1 MFWIRLLGRT
11 LNSERKA
18 IIFYLINT
26 AALMLIYNML
36 LDTFDTA
43 YPLCVALTILAIFIA
58 IRAFAL
64 YRFEAAL
71 HDAKFGIGADSES
84 AADSAKEQYVL
95 NIIDEIH
102 DAYRDKLTAMSDKL
116 DGRNALFSRFIH
128 NMKTSVAVIELAA
141 AKPSPEADV
150 LADIAAENEKLK
162 ASLEQ
167 SLNLLRLDEFS
178 NDYVPES
185 LDLYQLLNA
194 VINEKRRDFIYAG
207 IYPKLS
213 GGQVYVY
220 TDRKWCAYMLDQIIT
235 NAIKYS
241 ESGKNVYFEV
251 IAGED
256 GEGNDEAA
264 SVRIRDEGEG
274 IAPEDLPRV
283 FELFF
288 TGRNGR
294 STPNATGI
302 GLAMVKHIA
311 KRLGHEVSLTS
322 TVGVGT
328 CVTISFLTKLQDYRK
343 SNPFL

>member
-11 LNSERKA
+11 LNSERKSLT
-18 IIFYLINT
+18 FYLINT
-26 AALMLIYNML
+26 IALIFIYNL
-36 LDTFDTA
+36 LLPSVSIG
-43 YPLCVALTILAIFIA
+43 YPLCISMTILLVFFAQ
-58 IRAFAL
+58 RAFAL
-64 YRFEAAL
+64 YRFEETL
-71 HDAKFGIGADSES
+71 HDAKFGIEVSGESDADSK
-84 AADSAKEQYVL
+84 KEQRVL
-95 NIIDEIH
+95 DTIDEIH
-102 DAYRDKLTAMSDKL
+102 AAYRDKLTEMNDKL

-141 AKPSPEADV
+141 VKQSADV
-150 LADIAAENEKLK
+150 LTDIAAENEKLK

-185 LDLYQLLNA
+185 LDLYALVNA
-194 VINEKRRDFIYAG
+194 VINEKRREFIYAG

-213 GGQVYVY
+213 GGTVYVY

-241 ESGKNVYFEV
+241 ERGKNVYFE
-251 IAGED
+251 IT
-256 GEGNDEAA
+256 EGMEGIDA
-264 SVRIRDEGEG
+264 SLSIRDEGEG
-274 IAPEDLPRV
+274 IAQEDVPRV

-294 STPNATGI
+294 ANPNATGI

-322 TVGVGT
+322 TVGEGT
-328 CVTISFLTKLQDYRK
+328 RVTISFLTKMQAYRK

>member
-18 IIFYLINT
+18 VIFYLINT

-36 LDTFDTA
+36 LDTFNTA
-43 YPLCVALTILAIFIA
+43 YPLCVALTILVLFVVS
-58 IRAFAL
+58 RAFAL
-64 YRFEAAL
+64 YRFEEAL
-71 HDAKFGIGADSES
+71 HDAKFGVEAGSES
-84 AADSAKEQYVL
+84 AVDNAKEQRVL
-95 NIIDEIH
+95 STIDEIH
-102 DAYRDKLTAMSDKL
+102 DTYRDKLTEMSDKL

-141 AKPSPEADV
+141 AKQSPEAGV
-150 LADIAAENEKLK
+150 LSDIAAENEKLK

-185 LDLYQLLNA
+185 LDLYALVNA
-194 VINEKRRDFIYAG
+194 VINEKRREFIYAG
-207 IYPKLS
+207 IYPKLRG

-220 TDRKWCAYMLDQIIT
+220 TDRKWCTYMLDQIIT

-241 ESGKNVYFEV
+241 EPGKNVYFEV
-251 IAGED
+251 TAGAD
-256 GEGNDEAA
+256 GGSEAA

-322 TVGVGT
+322 AVGEGT

>member
-18 IIFYLINT
+18 LTFYLINT
-26 AALMLIYNML
+26 VALIFIYNL
-36 LDTFDTA
+36 LLTSVSIS
-43 YPLCVALTILAIFIA
+43 YPFCISITILFIFFVQ
-58 IRAFAL
+58 RAFAL
-64 YRFEAAL
+64 LRFEETL
-71 HDAKFGIGADSES
+71 QDAKFGIEVGDESDADSK
-84 AADSAKEQYVL
+84 KEQRVL
-95 NIIDEIH
+95 GTIDEIH
-102 DAYRDKLTAMSDKL
+102 SSYRDKLTEMNDKL

-128 NMKTSVAVIELAA
+128 NMKTSVAVIELASE
-141 AKPSPEADV
+141 KQSADV

-162 ASLEQ
+162 ANLEQ

-185 LDLYQLLNA
+185 LDLYALVKA
-194 VINEKRRDFIYAG
+194 VINEKRREFIYAG
-207 IYPKLS
+207 IYPKLN
-213 GGQVYVY
+213 GEAVYVY

-241 ESGKNVYFEV
+241 ERGKNVYFD
-251 IAGED
+251 ITTGM
-256 GEGNDEAA
+256 EGIDA
-264 SVRIRDEGEG
+264 SLRVRDEGEG
-274 IAPEDLPRV
+274 IAPEDMPRV

-294 STPNATGI
+294 ANSNATGI

-322 TVGVGT
+322 TVGEGT
-328 CVTISFLTKLQDYRK
+328 SVTIAFLTKMQAYRK